1 MPIEV
6 ESPEELG
13 YGTIANNLAE
23 SSFSDQRLA
32 DLGVDGD
39 VGDLLLQYGD
49 HRGLPALR
57 ELIAGTE
64 LDPGDLLVTAG
75 AAAALFIVATSL
87 LQPGDHALI
96 VRPNYATNVETPRA
110 IGADAEFLDL
120 RFEDGWRL
128 DPDRVAAALRD
139 DTRLVSV
146 CVPHNPTGRTMDLG
160 DLVALVERHPTARL
174 LVDETYRELA
184 YDAPAPQAATR
195 SERVIAVSSLSKAYG
210 LPGLRIGWIACRDR
224 ALTER
229 FLAARE
235 QILIAGSL
243 LDETMAARVLAR
255 RDAVLPGIL
264 DAVRRRR
271 AIVADWFAAQE
282 HFEWHPPEAGVVCFP
297 RLRPERGADPDR
309 LLRRAP
315 APARHVRRPGP
326 LVRAGPPLLPARVRL
341 AGRRAA
347 AARAR
352 RPRRRRARGRAGRL
366 VVATRTRAGSA
377 RTGGGG
383 PPRRAGCRSPCP
395 ASPSRRRRRPR

>member
-49 HRGLPALR
+49 HRGLPELR

-128 DPDRVAAALRD
+128 DPDRVAARAAR
-139 DTRLVSV
+139 
-146 CVPHNPTGRTMDLG
+146 
-160 DLVALVERHPTARL
+160 RH
-174 LVDETYRELA
+174 
-184 YDAPAPQAATR
+184 
-195 SERVIAVSSLSKAYG
+195 
-210 LPGLRIGWIACRDR
+210 
-224 ALTER
+224 
-229 FLAARE
+229 AARE
-235 QILIAGSL
+235 
-243 LDETMAARVLAR
+243 
-255 RDAVLPGIL
+255 
-264 DAVRRRR
+264 
-271 AIVADWFAAQE
+271 
-282 HFEWHPPEAGVVCFP
+282 
-297 RLRPERGADPDR
+297 RLRPAQPDR
-309 LLRRAP
+309 PDDGPRRPRRARRAPPDRATARRRDLPRARLRRAP
-315 APARHVRRPGP
+315 
-326 LVRAGPPLLPARVRL
+326 
-341 AGRRAA
+341 
-347 AARAR
+347 
-352 RPRRRRARGRAGRL
+352 
-366 VVATRTRAGSA
+366 
-377 RTGGGG
+377 
-383 PPRRAGCRSPCP
+383 
-395 ASPSRRRRRPR
+395 RRRRPRGRSA

>member
-128 DPDRVAAALRD
+128 DPDRVAAALRARHAARERLRPAQPDRPD
-139 DTRLVSV
+139 D
-146 CVPHNPTGRTMDLG
+146 GRARRPRRARRAPPDR
-160 DLVALVERHPTARL
+160 ATARRRDL
-174 LVDETYRELA
+174 PRARLRR
-184 YDAPAPQAATR
+184 APRRRPRRCPSAL
-195 SERVIAVSSLSKAYG
+195 IGVSSLSKAYG

-224 ALTER
+224 ALAGAAPR
-229 FLAARE
+229 RKRADPARRLAARRDD
-235 QILIAGSL
+235 GG
-243 LDETMAARVLAR
+243 ARAR
-255 RDAVLPGIL
+255 RAATPCCRGCSTPS
-264 DAVRRRR
+264 ASAATRRSSRMVRRAGALRVAPAAGRR
-271 AIVADWFAAQE
+271 RLLPAAA
-282 HFEWHPPEAGVVCFP
+282 PGARRRP
-297 RLRPERGADPDR
+297 RR
-309 LLRRAP
+309 LLRRAAA
-315 APARHVRRPGP
+315 APRHLRRPRP
-326 LVRAGPPLLPARVRL
+326 LVRAGPPLLPARLRL
-341 AGRRAA
+341 AGRRRSCGAGSTA
-347 AARAR
+347 SPPPRARPSRPARA
-352 RPRRRRARGRAGRL
+352 AVQLGHGRG
-366 VVATRTRAGSA
+366 AGSA
-377 RTGGGG
+377 
-383 PPRRAGCRSPCP
+383 
-395 ASPSRRRRRPR
+395 ASPPLHDDAS

>member
-87 LQPGDHALI
+87 LQPGDHALV

-139 DTRLVSV
+139 NTRLVSV
-146 CVPHNPTGRTMDLG
+146 CVR
-160 DLVALVERHPTARL
+160 RF
-174 LVDETYRELA
+174 
-184 YDAPAPQAATR
+184 AT
-195 SERVIAVSSLSKAYG
+195 
-210 LPGLRIGWIACRDR
+210 
-224 ALTER
+224 
-229 FLAARE
+229 
-235 QILIAGSL
+235 
-243 LDETMAARVLAR
+243 
-255 RDAVLPGIL
+255 
-264 DAVRRRR
+264 
-271 AIVADWFAAQE
+271 
-282 HFEWHPPEAGVVCFP
+282 
-297 RLRPERGADPDR
+297 
-309 LLRRAP
+309 
-315 APARHVRRPGP
+315 
-326 LVRAGPPLLPARVRL
+326 
-341 AGRRAA
+341 
-347 AARAR
+347 
-352 RPRRRRARGRAGRL
+352 
-366 VVATRTRAGSA
+366 
-377 RTGGGG
+377 
-383 PPRRAGCRSPCP
+383 
-395 ASPSRRRRRPR
+395 

>member
-32 DLGVDGD
+32 DLGVDAD

-297 RLRPERGADPDR
+297 RLRPERGADPDVFYDALLHRHGTYVGPGHWFEQDRRCFR
-309 LLRRAP
+309 LGFGWPDDEQLRR
-315 APARHVRRPGP
+315 G
-326 LVRAGPPLLPARVRL
+326 LDGL
-341 AGRRAA
+341 AA
-347 AARAR
+347 AARA
-352 RPRRRRARGRAGRL
+352 AETAG
-366 VVATRTRAGSA
+366 
-377 RTGGGG
+377 
-383 PPRRAGCRSPCP
+383 
-395 ASPSRRRRRPR
+395 